1 MDFLLIAKFWS
12 SPNNLYPSSIW
23 LELKIGDDKCE
34 MINNNDDN
42 NSTLDAMHSAS
53 SSSKVEVAVLAD
65 HLHKEQLSGAT
76 STISPLIYGG
86 DLSTGGTSM
95 QMRSE
100 LRVHSAHYYPY
111 YYCLVL
117 LRRKILIVELTA

>member
-1 MDFLLIAKFWS
+1 
-12 SPNNLYPSSIW
+12 
-23 LELKIGDDKCE
+23 

-42 NSTLDAMHSAS
+42 NAGPS
-53 SSSKVEVAVLAD
+53 SSSKVEVAVSAD

-100 LRVHSAHYYPY
+100 LRVVPTT
-111 YYCLVL
+111 LPIL
-117 LRRKILIVELTA
+117 LFGSPE